1 MFSVWYQGGGVGAL
15 SPPGTFLRIIAGRLQ
30 ITESKLDALQTLF
43 KDENGE
49 AFSLMAGL
57 WGSRE
62 LETLS
67 PCME

>member
-57 WGSRE
+57 
-62 LETLS
+62 
-67 PCME
+67 